1 MEWEKKELSKQL
13 VEKKYSGLKLII
25 LGIITGLVAILLKHL
40 YKSIWAER
48 LELFLGAD
56 NIKGT
61 IIVKNETIK
70 KLLIFLKEYYFILLV
85 LYFLIWITAL
95 ILLIVGLIKCL
106 NACKEIEIFRQE
118 AKKII

>member
-25 LGIITGLVAILLKHL
+25 LGIITGLVATLLKHL

-48 LELFLGAD
+48 LELSLGVG
-56 NIKGT
+56 NIQGT
-61 IIVKNETIK
+61 ITVKNETLK
-70 KLLIFLKEYYFILLV
+70 KLLIFLREYYFILLV
-85 LYFLIWITAL
+85 VYFLIWITAL
-95 ILLIVGLIKCL
+95 ILLIVGLIKWL

-118 AKKII
+118 SKKFI